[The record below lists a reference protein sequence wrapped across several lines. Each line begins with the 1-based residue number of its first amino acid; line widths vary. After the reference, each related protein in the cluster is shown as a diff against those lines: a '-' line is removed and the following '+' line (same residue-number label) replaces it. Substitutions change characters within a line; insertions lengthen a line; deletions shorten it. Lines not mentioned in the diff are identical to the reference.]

1 MKKIILA
8 LIMIFCMGLL
18 SACAQKTDADVST
31 VFIEKKG
38 SVVSLDVENLDRDYY
53 SEEELES
60 YITEHIEEY
69 TGEHGDTVEK
79 LSFDV
84 EGETAKLKMEYD
96 SCEDYAGFNGIEFYH
111 GTVVKA
117 QAQGYDFDTEF
128 YSVKDGEK
136 QKDAAKKDVLADDDA
151 NVAIIKANINVK
163 VPGSILFVSSKDT
176 KLEGKDTVSITGK
189 GSNEE
194 AALTYIIY
202 K

>member
-1 MKKIILA
+1 MKKMAYA
-8 LIMIFCMGLL
+8 LIMILCMFFL

-38 SVVSLDVENLDRDYY
+38 SVVSVDVESLDRDYY
-53 SEEELES
+53 SAEELES
-60 YITEHIEEY
+60 YITEHIEDY
-69 TGEHGDTVEK
+69 TGENGDSVEK

-96 SCEDYAGFNGIEFYH
+96 SFEDYAGFNGIEFYH

-117 QAQGYDFDTEF
+117 QAEGYDFETEF
-128 YSVKDGEK
+128 YSVEDGEK
-136 QKDAAKKDVLADDDA
+136 QGNAAKADVLADDDA
-151 NVAIIKANINVK
+151 KVAIIKANVNVR

-176 KLEGKDTVSITGK
+176 KLEGKDTVSITGE
-189 GSNEE
+189 GANEE
-194 AALTYIIY
+194 AELTYIIY